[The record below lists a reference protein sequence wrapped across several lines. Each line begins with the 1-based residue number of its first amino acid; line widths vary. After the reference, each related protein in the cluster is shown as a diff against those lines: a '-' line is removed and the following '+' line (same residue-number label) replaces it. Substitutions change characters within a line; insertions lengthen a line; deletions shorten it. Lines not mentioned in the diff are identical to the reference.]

1 MKKLAFTTGLAALL
15 TAISCGKSPTGP
27 EIGDRETRT
36 STEIVKISDRF
47 DILDTEYNEERSQ
60 EIEGVRG
67 GYPAFDI
74 RPDTMSLNDKTH
86 LLGFYVHGEV
96 ERKVE
101 EVLEWNRGGFTGRL
115 RQEIIQ
121 TKKEDLAGFY
131 QRLQSDLDNV
141 SEGGDYLRFG
151 ETHVGDFYRM
161 DLPNVPESPDLLSRL
176 DEVNNLPINWD
187 IGFRQVYLAN
197 GDRSIATA
205 ESGERIIDGME
216 IYPRVQENAGY
227 TGMGYDAIWAIT
239 GDDRWL
245 DPQVRYPN
253 MPKIEL
259 ILTDSTDN

>member
-36 STEIVKISDRF
+36 STEIVEDKA
-47 DILDTEYNEERSQ
+47 L
-60 EIEGVRG
+60 IE
-67 GYPAFDI
+67 PLT
-74 RPDTMSLNDKTH
+74 TMSLNDKTH